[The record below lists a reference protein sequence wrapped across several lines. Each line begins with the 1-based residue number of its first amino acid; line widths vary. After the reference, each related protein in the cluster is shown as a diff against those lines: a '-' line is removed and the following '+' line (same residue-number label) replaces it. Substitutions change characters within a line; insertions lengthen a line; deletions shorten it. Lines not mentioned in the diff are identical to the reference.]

1 MSLRL
6 LTTLAVTAA
15 MAAPVLAQERAGR
28 RRPDNS
34 NGNQEQS
41 ARAPERTGRER
52 AVPRGQAPQG
62 EARRSAPQ
70 SEARRSAPPPDSR
83 VLRPESRAVRPAPA
97 QPPQARRDNDRDR
110 DDNRGWGNGRNDGRY
125 NGRYDGRYD
134 NRRYDHGRA
143 VPRRYTPRVIRPVV
157 VRVIPYRPYVY
168 RPSYRAGVIYGS
180 GGYYPYGYTPRHY
193 YDPIPGRPYGGLR
206 ITDAPRWARVFADGY
221 YVGLVNDFDGIFQHL
236 NLEAGPHRIEIE
248 DENYG
253 AIAFDVYIRP
263 GQTITYRAGF

>member
-1 MSLRL
+1 MAPRL
-6 LTTLAVTAA
+6 LTILALTAA
-15 MAAPVLAQERAGR
+15 LASPAMAQERAGR

-34 NGNQEQS
+34 NGNQGQS
-41 ARAPERTGRER
+41 SRAPERAGRER
-52 AVPRGQAPQG
+52 AVPRSEGS
-62 EARRSAPQ
+62 R
-70 SEARRSAPPPDSR
+70 SEAPRAARPERSEPQPPPQ
-83 VLRPESRAVRPAPA
+83 VR
-97 QPPQARRDNDRDR
+97 RDDGRFDNDRR
-110 DDNRGWGNGRNDGRY
+110 SNNGRY
-125 NGRYDGRYD
+125 SGRYDGRYD
-134 NRRYDHGRA
+134 GRNDNRRYDYGRA
-143 VPRRYTPRVIRPVV
+143 VPRRYTPRIIRPTV

-168 RPSYRAGVIYGS
+168 RPSYRVGVIYGAD
-180 GGYYPYGYTPRHY
+180 GYYPYGHTPRGY

-248 DENYG
+248 DDGYG

>member
-6 LTTLAVTAA
+6 LTILALTAA
-15 MAAPVLAQERAGR
+15 IASPALAQERAGR

-41 ARAPERTGRER
+41 ARAPERAGRER
-52 AVPRGQAPQG
+52 AVPRGQAPRN
-62 EARRSAPQ
+62 EARRAVPPEPQ
-70 SEARRSAPPPDSR
+70 
-83 VLRPESRAVRPAPA
+83 VLRPESRPARPAPV
-97 QPPQARRDNDRDR
+97 PPSQARRDNGRYDRG
-110 DDNRGWGNGRNDGRY
+110 DDNRRWNNGRNDGRY
-125 NGRYDGRYD
+125 DRRYDGRSD
-134 NRRYDHGRA
+134 HRRSDYGRA

-168 RPSYRAGVIYGS
+168 RPSFRHGVVYGAD
-180 GGYYPYGYTPRHY
+180 GYYPYGYTPRHY
-193 YDPIPGRPYGGLR
+193 YDPVPGRPYGGLR

-248 DENYG
+248 DDGYG
-253 AIAFDVYIRP
+253 AIAFDVFIRP